1 MTTQDTGASA
11 DSNPKKC
18 FIISPIGEP
27 DSPEREHNDSVRDFV
42 IKEAVRELGYEAVRA
57 DEIAEPGSITSQIM
71 QRIFDDDLVVAD
83 LTGHNANVFYEL
95 SVRHAVGKPFV
106 QIITEGQ
113 DIPFDVQ
120 GMRLIFYD
128 LTKPASV
135 HKAKTDIISQIK
147 AWESDPNLNV
157 QTPITRPLEFL
168 RISQST
174 DADVS
179 GFMEILPLI
188 QDISSSMEET
198 RQEIQKLRRS
208 TPTGGARM
216 PLAQLER
223 LMADLLHTGNPFAFV
238 VAVSAFPARMTWL
251 SELGMESFRQVMGG
265 NVRAGREIFSHLI
278 GLIEAIPV
286 GLGSRGYP
294 GFENVLGELFN
305 RFIDYTET
313 VGFEEHSLRY

>member
-1 MTTQDTGASA
+1 MTSQDTGSPANS
-11 DSNPKKC
+11 DPKSC

-27 DSPEREHNDSVRDFV
+27 NSPEREHNDSVRDFV
-42 IKEAVRELGYEAVRA
+42 VKEAVRELGYEAVRA

-71 QRIFDDDLVVAD
+71 QRIFDDDLIVAD
-83 LTGHNANVFYEL
+83 LTDHNPNVFYEL

-135 HKAKTDIISQIK
+135 HKAKTDIIGQVK

-188 QDISSSMEET
+188 QDMSSSIDET
-198 RQEIQKLRRS
+198 RVELQRLSRS
-208 TPTGGARM
+208 TPPGGARM
-216 PLAQLER
+216 PPAQLER
-223 LMADLLHTGNPFAFV
+223 LMPELLHTGNPYAFV
-238 VAVSAFPARMTWL
+238 VAVSALPARMSWL

-265 NVRAGREIFSHLI
+265 NVRAGREIFRHLM
-278 GLIEAIPV
+278 GLMEASPV
-286 GLGSRGYP
+286 ALSSRRHP
-294 GFENVLGELFN
+294 EFESVLGELFN
-305 RFIDYTET
+305 RFVEYMET
-313 VGFEEHSLRY
+313 AGFEEHSLRY

>member
-1 MTTQDTGASA
+1 MTSQDTGSPANS
-11 DSNPKKC
+11 DPKSC

-27 DSPEREHNDSVRDFV
+27 NSPEREHNDSVRDFV
-42 IKEAVRELGYEAVRA
+42 VKEAVRELGYEAVRA

-71 QRIFDDDLVVAD
+71 QRIFDDDLIVAD
-83 LTGHNANVFYEL
+83 LTDHNPNVFYEL

-135 HKAKTDIISQIK
+135 HKAKTDIIGQVK

-188 QDISSSMEET
+188 QDMSSSIDET
-198 RQEIQKLRRS
+198 RVELQRLSRS
-208 TPTGGARM
+208 TP
-216 PLAQLER
+216 
-223 LMADLLHTGNPFAFV
+223 
-238 VAVSAFPARMTWL
+238 
-251 SELGMESFRQVMGG
+251 
-265 NVRAGREIFSHLI
+265 
-278 GLIEAIPV
+278 
-286 GLGSRGYP
+286 P
-294 GFENVLGELFN
+294 G
-305 RFIDYTET
+305 
-313 VGFEEHSLRY
+313 

>member
-1 MTTQDTGASA
+1 MTSQDTDASA
-11 DSNPKKC
+11 HSDPKSC
-18 FIISPIGEP
+18 FIISPIGKP

-83 LTGHNANVFYEL
+83 LTDHNPNVFYEL

-135 HKAKTDIISQIK
+135 HKAKTDIIGQVK

-188 QDISSSMEET
+188 QDISSSIDDTREELQ
-198 RQEIQKLRRS
+198 RLRRS
-208 TPTGGARM
+208 TPAGGARM

-223 LMADLLHTGNPFAFV
+223 LMPELLHTGNPYAFV
-238 VAVSAFPARMTWL
+238 VAVSAFPTRMSWL

-265 NVRAGREIFSHLI
+265 NVRAGREIFSHLM
-278 GLIEAIPV
+278 GLMEASPV
-286 GLGSRGYP
+286 VLGGRGHP

-305 RFIDYTET
+305 RLVDYMET

>member
-1 MTTQDTGASA
+1 MTIQNKNASA
-11 DSNPKKC
+11 LSDPKSC

-27 DSPEREHNDSVRDFV
+27 NSPEREHNDSVRDFV
-42 IKEAVRELGYEAVRA
+42 IKEAVREIGYEAIRA

-83 LTGHNANVFYEL
+83 LTDHNPNVFYEL

-135 HKAKTDIISQIK
+135 HRAKTDIVGQVK
-147 AWESDPNLNV
+147 AWESDQNLNV

-188 QDISSSMEET
+188 QDISSSIDET
-198 RQEIQKLRRS
+198 REELQRLRRFN
-208 TPTGGARM
+208 PAGAARM

-223 LMADLLHTGNPFAFV
+223 LMSEVIHTRNPYAFI
-238 VAVSAFPARMTWL
+238 VAVSAFPARLSWL
-251 SELGMESFRQVMGG
+251 SEIGMESFRQIVGG
-265 NVRAGREIFSHLI
+265 NVRVGREIFGHLM
-278 GLIEAIPV
+278 GLMETSPV
-286 GLGSRGYP
+286 VLGGRVPP
-294 GFENVLGELFN
+294 GFEKCATGTIRKARRLYGNS
-305 RFIDYTET
+305 RF
-313 VGFEEHSLRY
+313 